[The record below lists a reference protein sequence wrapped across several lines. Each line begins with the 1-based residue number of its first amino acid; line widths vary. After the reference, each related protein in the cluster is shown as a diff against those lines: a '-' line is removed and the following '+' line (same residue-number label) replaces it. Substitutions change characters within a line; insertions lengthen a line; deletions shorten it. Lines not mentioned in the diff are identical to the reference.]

1 MPLWCVENIRRPLYS
16 VLKRLTAELKT
27 KINQSWFWTQYCD
40 ASFPKVRELSAKVT
54 KFPSP
59 LDLSSFGISI
69 SFLTPRGIAGVS
81 SLTLVNSAVLS
92 RASPV
97 LDGTSQPSPLRGSW
111 ASFPFTWRCTVW
123 KVSQGLMWRLQPR
136 ALLSFHHA
144 AQKQSSHDE
153 YCQDCVLGARS
164 RWIPGVSKE
173 NSNRVCCDCD

>member
-1 MPLWCVENIRRPLYS
+1 MPECR
-16 VLKRLTAELKT
+16 AEDK
-27 KINQSWFWTQYCD
+27 NQSKLVLDSILRCVISKGQGAECKSD
-40 ASFPKVRELSAKVT
+40 QISK
-54 KFPSP
+54 PSG
-59 LDLSSFGISI
+59 LSSFGISI

-111 ASFPFTWRCTVW
+111 AFFPFTWRSTVW

-136 ALLSFHHA
+136 ALLSFHHV
-144 AQKQSSHDE
+144 AQKQSSHGE

>member
-27 KINQSWFWTQYCD
+27 KINQSWFWTQYCN

-97 LDGTSQPSPLRGSW
+97 LDGTRQSALSSPGLLSLLPLYVEMYSLEGQPGVDVTAPAKGSAQFPPRGSETKQ
-111 ASFPFTWRCTVW
+111 PWRVLPRPCAG
-123 KVSQGLMWRLQPR
+123 SQEQMN
-136 ALLSFHHA
+136 
-144 AQKQSSHDE
+144 
-153 YCQDCVLGARS
+153 S
-164 RWIPGVSKE
+164 RCE
-173 NSNRVCCDCD
+173 